1 MRLNLITILFYL
13 AFNVGAQQISIIPVG
28 KLSSSL
34 DRVTSIAFSS
44 DSEQMIAGDRKGNFQ
59 FWDLKELRPV
69 ASNRVGD
76 EIIFVSFL
84 KDDAEFLIV
93 DENGGLN
100 FFDAS
105 SYQKLRTVE
114 LKDKPVLVSIDPER
128 QFISYVNDDEELK
141 VFSLRAQMQQ
151 AQIRVGDRVDKPIY
165 LGYDRFG
172 QQLAVMGQDGTALMC
187 NPVNQKVLR
196 EVRLR
201 SDEYAGSSSV
211 MHAGASNKGSDL
223 FVTGVQEV
231 FVPKGGIQGG
241 QPERR
246 NSIIAY
252 DWDSSNEVKRIRVN
266 DRVDDIVLGPG
277 PSHIAYY
284 TEKRFRLTLVNLD
297 QGATAS
303 EVTLDEF
310 PETIEIS
317 TDDSYLAAGDK
328 NGTIHL
334 FELQRNSAPQ
344 IKITKPTLKRNIA
357 EAIVQ
362 QSTIEM
368 QGVLSDGAKI
378 KTVTVNGKEA
388 EILPNGKFSAHV
400 GLLPGKN
407 KIRVLAED
415 YQSNSTFKD
424 FYITRNPEIS
434 VDQAA
439 TTVDYS
445 SQKRVALVIGNAA
458 YAGTGALNNTVND
471 AKSMA
476 TTLETLGFEVT
487 SVLDGSYEDM
497 KRAIYKYGSS
507 IRDVDVSI
515 FFYAGHGLEIEG
527 VNYLVPVDSE
537 IASPLDVKLK
547 SIPLTGVL
555 RTIEYANEDGLNMII
570 LDACRNNPF
579 PTGKRGGAGLA
590 KETPPSGTLIAYA
603 TGPGNVA
610 SDGEGE
616 NGLYTGELIKQM
628 TKPQRIEDVF
638 MRTRNSVEE
647 ISDGTQQPWEEARLK
662 GIFYLKYE

>member
-1 MRLNLITILFYL
+1 MRIILSLFGLYLALITS
-13 AFNVGAQQISIIPVG
+13 AQQISIIPVG

-44 DSEQMIAGDRKGNFQ
+44 DSEQMVAGDRKGNFQ
-59 FWDLKELRPV
+59 FWDLNELRPV
-69 ASNRVGD
+69 ASNKVGD
-76 EIIFVSFL
+76 EIIFISFL
-84 KDDAEFLIV
+84 KDDEEFLVV
-93 DENGGLN
+93 DESGVLS
-100 FFDAS
+100 FFNAS
-105 SYQKLRTVE
+105 NYQKSRSVKLGDDP
-114 LKDKPVLVSIDPER
+114 KLVSIDPEK
-128 QFISYVNDDEELK
+128 QFISYVNDDDELK

-151 AQIRVGDRVDKPIY
+151 AQIRIGDRVNKPIY

-196 EVRLR
+196 EVKLR

-266 DRVDDIVLGPG
+266 DRVDAIVLGPG

-284 TEKRFRLTLVNLD
+284 TDKRFRISLVNLD

-317 TDDSYLAAGDK
+317 SDDSYLAAGDK
-328 NGTIHL
+328 EGTIHL

-344 IKITKPTLKRNIA
+344 IKITKPSLNRNIA

-388 EILPNGKFSAHV
+388 EILPNGKFSAQV

-407 KIRVLAED
+407 KIRVLAQD
-415 YQSNSTFKD
+415 YQSNTAFKD
-424 FYITRNPEIS
+424 FYITRNPEVIAGES
-434 VDQAA
+434 S
-439 TTVDYS
+439 TPVDYS
-445 SQKRVALVIGNAA
+445 TQKRVALVIGNAA
-458 YAGTGALNNTVND
+458 YSGAGALNNTVND

-476 TTLETLGFEVT
+476 TTLASLGFEVT
-487 SVLDGSYEDM
+487 SVINGSYEDI
-497 KRAIYKYGSS
+497 KRAIYRYGTT

-527 VNYLVPVDSE
+527 INYLVPVDSE

-555 RTIEYANEDGLNMII
+555 RTIEYANEDGLNMVI

-628 TKPQRIEDVF
+628 KQPQRIEDVF

-647 ISDGTQQPWEEARLK
+647 LSGGSQQPWEEARLK